1 MPTRGVRETSAI
13 EAGCDRGGPC
23 GTGTVERL
31 RRIICGNASA
41 LPILRSLE
49 PLVRLMHRTRCVP
62 RLLTRT
68 SQVGRL

>member
-31 RRIICGNASA
+31 RRISA
-41 LPILRSLE
+41 GTPARYRFSVRSN
-49 PLVRLMHRTRCVP
+49 RL
-62 RLLTRT
+62 
-68 SQVGRL
+68 SD